1 MADRTSEAPP
11 SPDVI
16 TADLEAD
23 IRNATRDCIEQIMR
37 TRNVNRR
44 TAAVLFARW
53 LKGCK
58 ID

>member
-1 MADRTSEAPP
+1 MGDRTSEAPLD
-11 SPDVI
+11 PDVI

-23 IRNATRDCIEQIMR
+23 IRSATHDCIEQIMR
-37 TRNVNRR
+37 ARKVNRR